1 MSLPLGCHSSKE
13 ASSSEK
19 GGDPD
24 ASSGQEFSA
33 AASPVTLP
41 VRAGHGFPDRDTSVR
56 RRTAR
61 VIGGHL
67 AAVLVGS
74 ALAGVL
80 NVPPLERVVEGSRY
94 ISDLMAALS
103 VGLSIMVMAMTDT
116 EHPPAAG
123 TALGSIIPGWSWSA
137 VVFIISSAVVLS
149 LIGIILRPRLV
160 NLL

>member
-1 MSLPLGCHSSKE
+1 M
-13 ASSSEK
+13 
-19 GGDPD
+19 
-24 ASSGQEFSA
+24 
-33 AASPVTLP
+33 
-41 VRAGHGFPDRDTSVR
+41 
-56 RRTAR
+56 
-61 VIGGHL
+61 
-67 AAVLVGS
+67 GS

-149 LIGIILRPRLV
+149 LIRIILRPRLV